1 MVSKAVANALECSNH
16 RFCALI
22 RKPYF
27 LQLPRLPFKQCQQ
40 HIVLAGLAA
49 NYQVG
54 LPVAKFLSLVYLR
67 RPLLN
72 TATEFFLMLTASGFL
87 CFTAELLGEID
98 IFYANQA

>member
-22 RKPYF
+22 RKPYC

-40 HIVLAGLAA
+40 NIVFAGLAA
-49 NYQVG
+49 NHQIG
-54 LPVAKFLSLVYLR
+54 LPVAKFLSRIYLG
-67 RPLLN
+67 RPFLN
-72 TATEFFLMLTASGFL
+72 AAAKHFLMLTASGFL
-87 CFTAELLGEID
+87 CFTAELLGEIN